1 MGSEMF
7 IRDRFYSITKKCA
20 EDLIIS
26 FAQTTGMKYRILRLC
41 NVMGEGDTKA
51 SKKKNAIQWMVN
63 ELKADRDIK
72 VYDHGSHC
80 RDIMHVEDVCRA
92 IKLVMDK
99 GNLNEIYNIGSGKPT
114 KVSEI
119 VELAKI
125 FTRSRGN
132 IINIDP
138 PEFHNNV
145 QTQHFWLDTTKLKNL
160 GFAQHITNEFIVKD
174 LCIV

>member
-1 MGSEMF
+1 
-7 IRDRFYSITKKCA
+7 
-20 EDLIIS
+20 
-26 FAQTTGMKYRILRLC
+26 
-41 NVMGEGDTKA
+41 MGEGDTKA
-51 SKKKNAIQWMVN
+51 SRKKNAIQWMVN

-72 VYDHGSHC
+72 VYDNGSHC
-80 RDIMHVEDVCRA
+80 RDIMHVDDVCRA
-92 IKLVMDK
+92 IKTVMDK
-99 GNLNEIYNIGSGKPT
+99 GELNEIYNIGSGQPT

-125 FTRSRGN
+125 FTRSRGK
-132 IINIDP
+132 IISIDP

-145 QTQHFWLDTTKLKNL
+145 QTQHFWLDTSKLRKL